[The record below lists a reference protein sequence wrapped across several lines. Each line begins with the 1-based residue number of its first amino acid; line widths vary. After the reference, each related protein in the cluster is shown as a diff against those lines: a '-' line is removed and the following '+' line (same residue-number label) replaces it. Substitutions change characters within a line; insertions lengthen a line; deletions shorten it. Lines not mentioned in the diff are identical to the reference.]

1 MALPVAVIDS
11 LPADRW
17 QQNHEPYLKEWRGL
31 FISQADGVACPQ
43 SAEEVAALM
52 RACNGENVAVV
63 PQGGNTGLVGGSV
76 PYTESVAAELER
88 PNQDLSAYQGVVV
101 LSLVAMNQ
109 IRSVDAANFSMAVE
123 AGCVLADIQQAAA
136 EVNRYFPLSVAS
148 EGQCQIGGNLASN
161 CGGIN
166 VLRYGNTRDLV
177 LGVEAVTASGEIIN
191 QMTALR
197 KNNMGYSIKDLL
209 IGSEG
214 TLAVITAAVL
224 KLFPKPTEHVTV
236 LMGLDEADD
245 AVAILA
251 QSREILG
258 DLVSGCEL
266 MSQQSFEFS
275 LEHGEDCRSPF
286 RKLKPWYLLL
296 EFSSFEAQLAEQVGA
311 FVELTK
317 THCKVDAEVA
327 VDAAARQQL
336 WHIRKSIPGAQ
347 GKAGASIKH
356 DVSVPVASVPELLRR
371 GEAAVK
377 ALLPTVR
384 PSPFGHLG
392 DGNLHFN
399 LSQPETM
406 DAAEF
411 LAQWKIFN
419 RAIHD
424 VVSELGGSIAAE
436 HGVGQMKTGE
446 LAQYLDAGALASMHA
461 IKQAFDPKN
470 LLNPGKVVLPQ

>member
-166 VLRYGNTRDLV
+166 
-177 LGVEAVTASGEIIN
+177 
-191 QMTALR
+191 
-197 KNNMGYSIKDLL
+197 
-209 IGSEG
+209 
-214 TLAVITAAVL
+214 
-224 KLFPKPTEHVTV
+224 
-236 LMGLDEADD
+236 
-245 AVAILA
+245 
-251 QSREILG
+251 
-258 DLVSGCEL
+258 
-266 MSQQSFEFS
+266 
-275 LEHGEDCRSPF
+275 
-286 RKLKPWYLLL
+286 
-296 EFSSFEAQLAEQVGA
+296 
-311 FVELTK
+311 
-317 THCKVDAEVA
+317 
-327 VDAAARQQL
+327 
-336 WHIRKSIPGAQ
+336 
-347 GKAGASIKH
+347 
-356 DVSVPVASVPELLRR
+356 
-371 GEAAVK
+371 
-377 ALLPTVR
+377 
-384 PSPFGHLG
+384 
-392 DGNLHFN
+392 
-399 LSQPETM
+399 
-406 DAAEF
+406 
-411 LAQWKIFN
+411 
-419 RAIHD
+419 
-424 VVSELGGSIAAE
+424 
-436 HGVGQMKTGE
+436 
-446 LAQYLDAGALASMHA
+446 
-461 IKQAFDPKN
+461 
-470 LLNPGKVVLPQ
+470 